1 MNKFGST
8 KEAILQPMYPKHIAA
23 QTAAFCSPEKNT
35 CPPQGR
41 LKGEGDFKSPIFL
54 AKV

>member
-23 QTAAFCSPEKNT
+23 QTAAFCSPEKIHAH
-35 CPPQGR
+35 P
-41 LKGEGDFKSPIFL
+41 KEG
-54 AKV
+54 